1 MALCFFISLA
11 LGMTFISLKN
21 KFAKNYH
28 EVTKTPSRE
37 GKR

>member
-1 MALCFFISLA
+1 
-11 LGMTFISLKN
+11 MTFISLKN

-37 GKR
+37 GKRYIKGREES